1 MNAISKHRNEHTF
14 KPGISGNPNGAPK
27 GRKRLSPK
35 QYLDIKAFARKH
47 GPDAVSIL
55 ARIMRN
61 KKAPVTARIQAAGML
76 LDRGYGRP
84 AQKIDIQAIM
94 GAIDLTRL
102 SDSQLEQMEGL
113 IGLAAGS
120 VLGEPNGPPL
130 IEGETNVSHAIPN
143 EADEQ
148 LEDSDVNGLDD
159 TGS

>member
-27 GRKRLSPK
+27 GRKRLTPA
-35 QYLDIKAFARKH
+35 QYKDIKA
-47 GPDAVSIL
+47 L
-55 ARIMRN
+55 ARAWGPKMVNVLGRAALSP
-61 KKAPVTARIQAAGML
+61 KVPWQSRITAAGML

-102 SDSQLEQMEGL
+102 SDTQLEQMEGL

-120 VLGEPNGPPL
+120 VLGEPNGPPMIDTQAL
-130 IEGETNVSHAIPN
+130 PTVDELDEERNDISEL
-143 EADEQ
+143 EAD
-148 LEDSDVNGLDD
+148 S
-159 TGS
+159 SS